1 MDKKLEILATKI
13 AKGLEASQKAMEQ
26 ARETLEVFQSQ
37 LGKDSPLLN
46 QLDNTLRKF
55 SEMAR
60 AIRTLANYLS
70 RHPEALLRGK
80 SGSQRR

>member
-1 MDKKLEILATKI
+1 MDKKLEALAAKI
-13 AKGLEASQKAMEQ
+13 AKGLEASHEAMDQ
-26 ARETLEVFQSQ
+26 ARETLEVLQSR

-46 QLDNTLRKF
+46 QLDNTLREF

-60 AIRTLANYLS
+60 AIRSLANYLS
-70 RHPEALLRGK
+70 RHPEALLQGK